1 MKHLGDI
8 TKIDGSKID
17 PVDIIT
23 FGSPCQDLSV
33 AGKREGL
40 AGERSGLFME
50 AVRIIKEMRNATK
63 QLSMRGADK
72 PVRICPR
79 IAIWEN
85 VPGAYSSNNGEDFRC
100 VLEELARIE
109 NPEVSI
115 PKPKKWGGAGWIDL
129 PHGCITWRTH
139 DAQYWGVPQRR
150 KRISLV
156 VDFRDKPEPEIQ
168 FVAAC
173 LSGNPETSEDER
185 QEVTGVVGESA
196 DTTISF
202 QERGGKPGG
211 VKESSYST
219 TTQEH
224 CQPSTTK
231 LYCNSSGEEVSG
243 TLDAS
248 YYKGCGERQ
257 GTEREVVCV
266 GNGQLA
272 QAVLSEKVGT
282 LNCMHDQQA
291 IILLESNQNHATIQT
306 DGISTALPASMGMGA
321 NMSRWFVKR
330 MYVTDLTVLH
340 STKDRTLSTISQSK
354 KI

>member
-1 MKHLGDI
+1 
-8 TKIDGSKID
+8 
-17 PVDIIT
+17 
-23 FGSPCQDLSV
+23 
-33 AGKREGL
+33 
-40 AGERSGLFME
+40 ME

-63 QLSMRGADK
+63 QLSMHGANDDSR
-72 PVRICPR
+72 VFPR
-79 IAIWEN
+79 VAIWEN
-85 VPGAYSSNNGEDFRC
+85 VPGAFSSNGGEDFRC

-115 PKPKKWGGAGWIDL
+115 PKPKKWGGTGWIDL

-168 FVAAC
+168 FISAC

-185 QEVTGVVGESA
+185 EEITGVVGESA
-196 DTTISF
+196 DTAISF

-257 GTEREVVCV
+257 GTEREVVRV

-272 QAVLSEKVGT
+272 QAELSEKVGA

-291 IILLESNQNHATIQT
+291 VITFSDTHNALNADDDPKGVHSQMMNAPEQNFVVSY
-306 DGISTALPASMGMGA
+306 GISSYDSNAMKSPNPNSGIYEAETS
-321 NMSRWFVKR
+321 
-330 MYVTDLTVLH
+330 
-340 STKDRTLSTISQSK
+340 RTLDNNGGNPACNQGGDHRTRGQRQQTFSQGGWL
-354 KI
+354 

>member
-1 MKHLGDI
+1 
-8 TKIDGSKID
+8 
-17 PVDIIT
+17 
-23 FGSPCQDLSV
+23 
-33 AGKREGL
+33 
-40 AGERSGLFME
+40 ME

-63 QLSMRGADK
+63 QLSMHGANDDI
-72 PVRICPR
+72 RIFPR

-85 VPGAYSSNNGEDFRC
+85 VPGAFSSNGGEDFRC

-168 FVAAC
+168 FITAC
-173 LSGNPETSEDER
+173 LSGNPETSKDER
-185 QEVTGVVGESA
+185 KEITGAVGESA
-196 DTTISF
+196 DTAISF

-224 CQPSTTK
+224 C
-231 LYCNSSGEEVSG
+231 
-243 TLDAS
+243 
-248 YYKGCGERQ
+248 
-257 GTEREVVCV
+257 
-266 GNGQLA
+266 GQLA
-272 QAVLSEKVGT
+272 QAELSEKVGA

-306 DGISTALPASMGMGA
+306 DGISTALPASMGMGGRICA
-321 NMSRWFVKR
+321 
-330 MYVTDLTVLH
+330 DGL
-340 STKDRTLSTISQSK
+340 
-354 KI
+354 